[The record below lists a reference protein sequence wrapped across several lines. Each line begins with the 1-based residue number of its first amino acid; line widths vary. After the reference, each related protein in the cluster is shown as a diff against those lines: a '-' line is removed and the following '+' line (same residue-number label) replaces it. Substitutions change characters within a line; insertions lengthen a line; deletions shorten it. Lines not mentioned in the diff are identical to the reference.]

1 MVPLVTGMRGVLSMV
16 LKPREASGTRPS
28 AQRRGG
34 RMAVRK
40 TLRKPQFWFGLSV
53 LGPTMIWYG
62 IFGLWPVLSAFWISV
77 VNYKLMDPLSSPF
90 VGLDNFHQT
99 FDNFLF
105 PIAVKNTLT
114 WAVLQFVVMLPV
126 ALLISLFLAS
136 VVRGRNIYQALIFL
150 PVVIPLVAVSLLF
163 RMLLDPDVGQIDTV
177 LSNFNLPNSP
187 FLNDMA
193 TALPTAVGIAVWKSM
208 GFYIVILTAGI
219 LNIPRELNEAALVDG
234 ANKLQCTW
242 RITLPLLGHT
252 MALITVLLM
261 INGVQEFTLPF
272 ILTSGGPNNA
282 TYLLNLFIYNEAFT
296 NLHFGIA
303 TAAALLE
310 FILILVISLIQLR
323 LLRPKWSY

>member
-1 MVPLVTGMRGVLSMV
+1 MV
-16 LKPREASGTRPS
+16 LKPHEIRGARPI
-28 AQRRGG
+28 AQRQDMGT
-34 RMAVRK
+34 MVRK

-53 LGPTMIWYG
+53 LGPTLIWYG
-62 IFGLWPVLSAFWISV
+62 IFGLWPVLNAFWISV
-77 VNYKLMDPLSSPF
+77 VNYKIMDPLSSPF
-90 VGLDNFHQT
+90 AGLDNFKQT

-126 ALLISLFLAS
+126 SLVISFLLSS

-150 PVVIPLVAVSLLF
+150 PVVIPLVAVALLF
-163 RMLLDPDVGQIDTV
+163 RMLLDPDVGQVDTV

-187 FLNDMA
+187 FLNDSS
-193 TALPTAVGIAVWKSM
+193 TALPSAVGIAVWKSM

-234 ANKLQCTW
+234 ANRWQRAW

-310 FILILVISLIQLR
+310 FVLILVISLVQLR

>member
-1 MVPLVTGMRGVLSMV
+1 MV
-16 LKPREASGTRPS
+16 LKPHEIRGARPIT
-28 AQRRGG
+28 QRRDAG
-34 RMAVRK
+34 MVVRK

-53 LGPTMIWYG
+53 LGPTLIWYG
-62 IFGLWPVLSAFWISV
+62 LFGLWPVINAFWISV
-77 VNYKLMDPLSSPF
+77 VNYKIMDPLSSPF
-90 VGLDNFHQT
+90 VGADNFKQT

-105 PIAVKNTLT
+105 PIAVKNTLA
-114 WAVLQFVVMLPV
+114 WAALQFVAMLPIS
-126 ALLISLFLAS
+126 LLISLLLAS

-150 PVVIPLVAVSLLF
+150 PVVIPLVAVALLF
-163 RMLLDPDVGQIDTV
+163 RMLLDPDVGQLDTI
-177 LSNFNLPNSP
+177 LSTFNLPNSP
-187 FLNDMA
+187 FLNSST

-208 GFYIVILTAGI
+208 GFYVVILTAGI
-219 LNIPRELNEAALVDG
+219 LNIPKELNEAALVDG
-234 ANKLQCTW
+234 ANRLQRAW

-252 MALITVLLM
+252 LALITVLLM

-296 NLHFGIA
+296 NLHFGMA

-310 FILILVISLIQLR
+310 FLLILVISLVQLR